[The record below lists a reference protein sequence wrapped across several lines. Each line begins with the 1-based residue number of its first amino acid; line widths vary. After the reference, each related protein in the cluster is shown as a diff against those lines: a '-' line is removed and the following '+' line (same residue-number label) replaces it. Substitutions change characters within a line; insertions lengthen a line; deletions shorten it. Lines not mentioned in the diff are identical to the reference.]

1 GRARVRPSGAGGG
14 PAEPRLRRPQRRVRL
29 QRVGR
34 PHRDGRRVRPGPGGR
49 GSRTHRSPGRGA
61 ARPPVSLPRRDRL
74 TTTAFRPSAAS
85 HLEPRGAAMDTRATV
100 EDLLARIGTGDPEE
114 IAAIYAEQVDWQLDW
129 PEEELGGDVPW
140 IRRRATRA
148 DVAEHYRALGAHHDA
163 SRAHAEVDQILVDGG
178 EAVITGT
185 IVNT

>member
-1 GRARVRPSGAGGG
+1 
-14 PAEPRLRRPQRRVRL
+14 
-29 QRVGR
+29 
-34 PHRDGRRVRPGPGGR
+34 
-49 GSRTHRSPGRGA
+49 
-61 ARPPVSLPRRDRL
+61 
-74 TTTAFRPSAAS
+74 
-85 HLEPRGAAMDTRATV
+85 MDTRATV

-185 IVNT
+185 IVNTVSHTGKRYRSHFALHVTVEHGLVARHHVYEDSLSVHRAWHGH